1 MPQLHCVA
9 NQPSPP
15 KSSLSLD
22 PLPPHIPGNAPDPPQ
37 DGQPTTTTSRFTLR
51 LSASNKRTPDQRGS
65 SQSPDSVAAP
75 SGNGA
80 CMTRAHQQEKSYKH
94 KEGNSLVYEPESVF
108 QAVPA
113 VDRAGS
119 QTQQDRR
126 FRQLQLPSSIRWHRL
141 QTIVA
146 RDAPLAADKRE
157 AGVRVFQS
165 SDTAGDAR
173 AVRLGLRGLRIGEL
187 ARILDESAAGAATAN
202 QRPFARERSFDG
214 GVAVYCF

>member
-1 MPQLHCVA
+1 MDPRNLPIPSLHRREM
-9 NQPSPP
+9 
-15 KSSLSLD
+15 
-22 PLPPHIPGNAPDPPQ
+22 APVYNEP
-37 DGQPTTTTSRFTLR
+37 
-51 LSASNKRTPDQRGS
+51 
-65 SQSPDSVAAP
+65 
-75 SGNGA
+75 
-80 CMTRAHQQEKSYKH
+80 HQQAKSYKH

-173 AVRLGLRGLRIGEL
+173 AVCLGLRGLRIGEL
-187 ARILDESAAGAATAN
+187 ARILDESAAGATTAY
-202 QRPFARERSFDG
+202 QRPFARERSLDG
-214 GVAVYCF
+214 GVAVYCFCQGQGGRVDVDGAAVECLGDELDVEMVPSVNTA